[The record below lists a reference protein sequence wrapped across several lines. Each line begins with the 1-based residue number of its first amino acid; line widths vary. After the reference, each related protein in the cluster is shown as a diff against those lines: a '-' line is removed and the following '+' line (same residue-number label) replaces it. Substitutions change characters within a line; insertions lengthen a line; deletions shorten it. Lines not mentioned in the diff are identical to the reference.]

1 MDCTLKIRFVKCQNL
16 GGKNTTTVGHPVP
29 QDCPYICPKPVQ
41 TLVPEIL
48 KLATNLIYLF
58 MAIKIK

>member
-1 MDCTLKIRFVKCQNL
+1 MDCALKKPFGKSQNF
-16 GGKNTTTVGHPVP
+16 GRKNTTTVGHPVP

-48 KLATNLIYLF
+48 KLATNVIDLF
-58 MAIKIK
+58 TAIKIK